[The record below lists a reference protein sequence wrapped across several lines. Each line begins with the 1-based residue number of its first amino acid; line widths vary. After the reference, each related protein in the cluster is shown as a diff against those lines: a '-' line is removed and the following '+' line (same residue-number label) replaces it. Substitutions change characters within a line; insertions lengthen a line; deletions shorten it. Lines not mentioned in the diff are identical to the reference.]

1 MTRIKVMRHII
12 SIIFSCTLLASCGG
26 KQEQLPDWSQIP
38 VTNVTGIEYKINT
51 DYFYFINPL
60 QVYGDNIGI
69 GNVYSGIY
77 NYGVAQFRG
86 DSAVMIEG
94 ICRRG
99 QGPGEFIY
107 SSFGVKNDSTL
118 LILSRNGGGPRAMFE
133 VPMNPY
139 PDMNYKTW
147 KTYGMDRINQKDG
160 TGLRISGND
169 FIYLGD
175 SRILF
180 TGTPYSEENHI
191 FTVLD
196 YKTQTYTPLE
206 YWPEDNYEGPDAPKS
221 SFYTVNSKLLNSGK
235 RFAYRCGDGKFA
247 FIFEIDGKKV
257 KVIRTLFDEKPKY
270 RAKDDKINFGV
281 KHTNFLRLAAN
292 DKYICAM
299 PLEKNIDG
307 EKKGRWIE
315 CRYGNEIYVFDW
327 DGNPVKHLILDHIG
341 IAIGML
347 QKENTLLLAE
357 ETKEGG
363 TAIWRYIIK

>member
-1 MTRIKVMRHII
+1 MKRITAMVVG
-12 SIIFSCTLLASCGG
+12 CALLASCGG

-38 VTNVTGIEYKINT
+38 VTNVTGIEYKINN
-51 DYFYFINPL
+51 DFFYFINPL

-107 SSFGVKNDSTL
+107 ASFGVKNDSTL
-118 LILSRNGGGPRAMFE
+118 LIMSKDGSGPRAIFE
-133 VPMNPY
+133 IPLNPY

-147 KTYGMDRINQKDG
+147 TQYDMDKIKQKDG
-160 TGLRISGND
+160 TGLKISGND

-175 SRILF
+175 SKILF

-191 FTVLD
+191 FTILD
-196 YKTQTYTPLE
+196 YKTQKYTALD
-206 YWPEDNYEGPDAPKS
+206 YWPEDEYEGPDAPKNF
-221 SFYTVNSKLLNSGK
+221 FYMINSKLLNSGK
-235 RFAYRCGDGKFA
+235 RFAYQCGEGQFA

-257 KVIRTLFDEKPKY
+257 KVIRTLFDKKAKY
-270 RAKDDKINFGV
+270 RAKEDNRNYGV

-307 EKKGRWIE
+307 EKKGDWLE

-327 DGNPVKHLILDHIG
+327 DGNPVKHLMLDHIG
-341 IAIGML
+341 MAIGML
-347 QKENTLLLAE
+347 QKENTLLLTE
-357 ETKEGG
+357 ENKEGN
-363 TAIWRYIIK
+363 TSIWRYQLD